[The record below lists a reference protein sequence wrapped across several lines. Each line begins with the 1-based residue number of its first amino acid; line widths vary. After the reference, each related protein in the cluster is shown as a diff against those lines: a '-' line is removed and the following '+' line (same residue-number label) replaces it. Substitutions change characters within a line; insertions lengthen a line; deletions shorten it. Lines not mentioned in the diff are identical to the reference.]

1 MFTMS
6 SNRFTGILRTE
17 SASTKRVS
25 MLRMGSWNGRD
36 ATGIAT
42 TALVA
47 ASIAAA
53 RAYGRKA
60 ACMAPPFVRLAQ
72 CVLNLHEENLSPDRN
87 LRNSALKIVC
97 AGHKLACC
105 LISGQNCPTY
115 WTDQLGVGVTAS
127 SQARLP

>member
-47 ASIAAA
+47 ASI
-53 RAYGRKA
+53 
-60 ACMAPPFVRLAQ
+60 APPFVRLAQ